1 MSVTTA
7 SIFKSFLGAGMI
19 SFGGA
24 MPHVQKLVVEK
35 QKWMDAGEFSETVG
49 LCQFIPGPNATNVS
63 ICVGHKVG
71 GFFGAVSA
79 AVGLLFFPICF
90 ALIIAVAFTH
100 YAEMIAVRQ
109 VAQGMALSGS
119 GLLLGAGLKL
129 LSAIKRDRTKAYLTV
144 GLVLVLAGYFKFP
157 LLTVIGSLLIISL
170 LVTWIE
176 LKGGQNES
184 I

>member
-1 MSVTTA
+1 M
-7 SIFKSFLGAGMI
+7 
-19 SFGGA
+19 
-24 MPHVQKLVVEK
+24 
-35 QKWMDAGEFSETVG
+35 
-49 LCQFIPGPNATNVS
+49 
-63 ICVGHKVG
+63 
-71 GFFGAVSA
+71 
-79 AVGLLFFPICF
+79 
-90 ALIIAVAFTH
+90 AFTH